1 MTFSLYQLSVGLLLA
16 PAVGA
21 VESFRIWQPS
31 EIADAL
37 IQWRSEYPNLI
48 KITTSQEAYGLPY
61 AGTREDCPY
70 DGKRVGCLNR
80 FFTIQDFLAHPEG
93 SDSSSALP
101 EILWTGS
108 LHGDEQLGPSVVME
122 TASLLLEA
130 ASCEAKPSLQSK
142 KWEEEVAEALSCRSD
157 LRMRGIDDIHRQW
170 LARLVATR
178 RIVVVPNA
186 NAVGHYRG
194 EHLEDVVDPL
204 EDFPYNNYFSEACM
218 RTIASRTLNEIFLEH
233 MFQLVLSFKGGD
245 DAINYSW
252 GSQYYLSPDSICFDE
267 VAESLSNVVG
277 GKTMFPFGPMNAG
290 NVIDSKSRFQDWAY
304 AASWER
310 PRTQQCHP
318 ESFDGYDIGK
328 TEYPVSSNR
337 AATFTIS
344 SNIGGRSGEQNLG
357 NMMDL
362 IHAEDDSDG
371 LAISRNMR
379 LALVSADLVEPYVS
393 IFGINSLAI
402 SEDVVPS
409 TFRDGTICD
418 TSRIVAIPATLETVI
433 VEWTVGGGLNISET
447 ELWVA
452 RVEDIPGRSV
462 CSLTVGEGFDALSS
476 AFKKIPTRVNGGTGF
491 FSRSGPNP
499 HPKDSVSK
507 PLSILAEHKSITGR
521 KSNAMGGI
529 TTNADIDGGL
539 EGNADN
545 VTSSINLLG
554 PVFRTEI
561 SLDDY
566 QVGDRLVLVARAVV
580 DQAWQNTPDG
590 YRQVR

>member
-1 MTFSLYQLSVGLLLA
+1 
-16 PAVGA
+16 
-21 VESFRIWQPS
+21 
-31 EIADAL
+31 
-37 IQWRSEYPNLI
+37 
-48 KITTSQEAYGLPY
+48 
-61 AGTREDCPY
+61 
-70 DGKRVGCLNR
+70 
-80 FFTIQDFLAHPEG
+80 
-93 SDSSSALP
+93 
-101 EILWTGS
+101 
-108 LHGDEQLGPSVVME
+108 
-122 TASLLLEA
+122 
-130 ASCEAKPSLQSK
+130 
-142 KWEEEVAEALSCRSD
+142 
-157 LRMRGIDDIHRQW
+157 
-170 LARLVATR
+170 
-178 RIVVVPNA
+178 
-186 NAVGHYRG
+186 
-194 EHLEDVVDPL
+194 
-204 EDFPYNNYFSEACM
+204 
-218 RTIASRTLNEIFLEH
+218 
-233 MFQLVLSFKGGD
+233 
-245 DAINYSW
+245 
-252 GSQYYLSPDSICFDE
+252 
-267 VAESLSNVVG
+267 
-277 GKTMFPFGPMNAG
+277 MNAG

-462 CSLTVGEGFDALSS
+462 CSLTLGEGFDALSS

-507 PLSILAEHKSITGR
+507 PLSLLAEHKSITGR